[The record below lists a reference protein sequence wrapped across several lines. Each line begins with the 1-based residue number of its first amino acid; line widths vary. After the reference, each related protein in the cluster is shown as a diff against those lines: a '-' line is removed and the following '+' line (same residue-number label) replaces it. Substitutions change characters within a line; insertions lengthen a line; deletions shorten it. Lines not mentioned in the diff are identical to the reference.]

1 VAAVSGE
8 LSATLKTVRQVAPR
22 DQRVTDQVYERLR
35 DLIVGGRLGPHDRLH
50 QTRLAEA
57 LGVSR
62 TPIREA
68 LLRLEQEGLAYSLPG
83 RGLFVKGASAKD
95 VADLYEVRVILEP
108 QAARLACERATRR
121 DLIELDR
128 ALTRVM
134 GSGAGLAS
142 AFKANRDFHLTV
154 VRPCGNPMLVRVL
167 ANVWDQKAA
176 LPGFAEY
183 TKVTELDAHMRVEHV
198 ELADAFQAGR
208 SDRVEK
214 LVRAH
219 IASAATRVQGLFE
232 RTSNP
237 ATAG

>member
-1 VAAVSGE
+1 
-8 LSATLKTVRQVAPR
+8 VRQVVSR
-22 DQRVTDQVYERLR
+22 DLRVTDQVYERLR
-35 DLIVGGRLGPHDRLH
+35 DLIIGGRLAPHDRLH
-50 QTRLAEA
+50 QTQLAEA

-62 TPIREA
+62 TPVREA

-108 QAARLACERATRR
+108 QAARLACDRATRR
-121 DLIELDR
+121 DLAELER
-128 ALTRVM
+128 ALSRVTAP
-134 GSGAGLAS
+134 SGGLAS
-142 AFKANRDFHLTV
+142 AFRVNRDFHLTV
-154 VRPCGNPMLVRVL
+154 VRPCGNPLLVRVL

-183 TKVTELDAHMRVEHV
+183 TKVSELDSHMAVEHA
-198 ELADAFQAGR
+198 ELAGAFLAGR
-208 SDRVEK
+208 ADRVEE

-219 IASAATRVQGLFE
+219 VVSAAQRVEGLLE
-232 RTSNP
+232 GVSNP